1 MLRACLPRSDAPLY
15 WSHYSNWSS
24 SDAQAEIT
32 MKPVCVK
39 QSCKQ
44 GGNLLFKERE
54 LLGKL
59 KQTLSKVFQSAIKGM
74 APGALLWYQLCVW
87 QRSSVIFGFVFMQEW
102 CSGWSLFQSLR
113 VQHSLRCVAG
123 WNNWYSVLS
132 TVPETQQRENRLSP
146 WGKKLS
152 EIRRGKG
159 V

>member
-1 MLRACLPRSDAPLY
+1 MHLCIGHTTLIEVPVMLRLKLQWSLCVWSRAADREGICFLKKGSSWVNLSRPWVRFFRVQSKACA
-15 WSHYSNWSS
+15 SN
-24 SDAQAEIT
+24 
-32 MKPVCVK
+32 
-39 QSCKQ
+39 
-44 GGNLLFKERE
+44 
-54 LLGKL
+54 
-59 KQTLSKVFQSAIKGM
+59 LSWDL
-74 APGALLWYQLCVW
+74 APGALLWYQLCVC

-152 EIRRGKG
+152 EIKRGKG